1 MPTYDY
7 ICNECKKTFE
17 YFQSMSANP
26 ITDCPE
32 CKKRSLR
39 RIISGGTGLIFKGSG
54 YYLTDYKDK
63 KTKKSSDEKDN
74 KVNKKEEKNN
84 KQKKEVGKE

>member
-7 ICNECKKTFE
+7 ICNDCKKMFE
-17 YFQSMSANP
+17 YFQSMSADP
-26 ITDCPE
+26 FTDCPK
-32 CKKRSLR
+32 CKKSSLR

-63 KTKKSSDEKDN
+63 KTKNSDKKDN
-74 KVNKKEEKNN
+74 TIKKKEKSN

>member
-17 YFQSMSANP
+17 YFQSMSADAL
-26 ITDCPE
+26 TDCPE
-32 CKKRSLR
+32 CKKKSLR

-63 KTKKSSDEKDN
+63 KVKDSGEKDN
-74 KVNKKEEKNN
+74 KVKKKEKST
-84 KQKKEVGKE
+84 KQTKEVGKE

>member
-17 YFQSMSANP
+17 YFQSMCAEP
-26 ITDCPE
+26 FTVCPE
-32 CKKRSLR
+32 CKKHSLR

-63 KTKKSSDEKDN
+63 KTEKSSDK
-74 KVNKKEEKNN
+74 KVNKVKKKEKSN

>member
-17 YFQSMSANP
+17 YFQSMSADP
-26 ITDCPE
+26 INDCPK
-32 CKKRSLR
+32 CKTDSLR

-63 KTKKSSDEKDN
+63 KTKKSSDKKDN
-74 KVNKKEEKNN
+74 KIKKKDKSN

>member
-26 ITDCPE
+26 ITDGPE
-32 CKKRSLR
+32 CKKDSLR

-54 YYLTDYKDK
+54 YYLTDYKNK
-63 KTKKSSDEKDN
+63 KTKKSSDKKDN
-74 KVNKKEEKNN
+74 KIKNKDKSN